1 MNGRKN
7 ISELFL
13 DVPPEVNALI
23 ENADCKQPAAA
34 TDWYLLSPEF
44 IWNTNANTNTNVTS
58 SQMVRLHDKTSAR
71 QSYVHCSVLF
81 SSKCIWD
88 APLRNVCFRERLR
101 DLLVLLGRCSRE
113 VARFCGAARLRES
126 LLKIVTILLLKYST
140 ISLLQSATLIIVVF
154 FSKQRGFKILWSKGW
169 VSLAPNIG
177 SEFCS

>member
-1 MNGRKN
+1 MEEKTFL
-7 ISELFL
+7 ELFL

-81 SSKCIWD
+81 CSPASAFETRLSGMSVSERGCEIYLCCW
-88 APLRNVCFRERLR
+88 AGTAAGRLR
-101 DLLVLLGRCSRE
+101 DFVE
-113 VARFCGAARLRES
+113 
-126 LLKIVTILLLKYST
+126 
-140 ISLLQSATLIIVVF
+140 
-154 FSKQRGFKILWSKGW
+154 QRGC
-169 VSLAPNIG
+169 VSLCSKLSQSYCSNIAQYHY
-177 SEFCS
+177 SKVPH